1 LPAIGEDPVIRPL
14 HLLTSIALLVNLSL
28 AMATA
33 SPPPG
38 AAKAAPRAIT
48 LDDYD
53 RVKSPD
59 DPRLA
64 RDGRQIAY
72 VVDGQIHVVPTSGGT
87 PRVVTAA
94 GSQASAPYW
103 SRDGRTLY
111 FLSDRSKSSQVWKL
125 SVDSFGE
132 ASQVTA
138 LGRGFDTVNFSH
150 DETQLL
156 LTSTVTAATAAA
168 DTPPGKAA
176 ATEPWVITRL
186 QFKEDAG
193 DGYLTGDRAE
203 HLFVYELATARL
215 RQVTSGPYTEA
226 QPAWSPDGRMIVFVS
241 NREDEPDASYKT
253 DLWLV
258 AAHNTDQ
265 GRELVRLTNDDRV
278 KSAPAWSPD
287 GRVIAFLS
295 AEDGVYGLPQ
305 LAVIPASGG
314 PARILTAELDRWIS
328 SFKFSPDGQWIYL
341 AYEHLGGTNLARVR
355 LRDGK
360 LEPVLQGEQQASS
373 FDVSRASTLA
383 AVIQHMNDAP
393 ELYSVARGRALRLTG
408 INDAYL
414 QTVVRASKEKVEFKS
429 PDGTAV
435 EAFVTKPPGYAAG
448 RRYPTLL
455 HVHGGPVGQFAYGF
469 DFEAQYFAAHGYVV
483 VQPNPRGSTG
493 RGQEFVRGIYQTW
506 GITDYDD
513 VIAGVDHMIREG
525 VADPDR
531 LGVHGYSYG
540 GYMTNVIVTRTPRF
554 KAAASGAGHS
564 LIVGNYGHDIYQQW
578 YNWEL
583 GLPWENREKY
593 DRLSPLLRAGQV
605 QTPTLFLGGRDDWNV
620 PVLSAELFYQSLRK
634 RGIDTQLVVYPGMHH
649 SDWTDEFQKDFLQRH
664 LQWFDRYLGATP
676 AQDDRAEPVT
686 PGSMNSTP

>member
-1 LPAIGEDPVIRPL
+1 MPATDENTVIRPL
-14 HLLTSIALLVNLSL
+14 PLLTSIALLVNLSL
-28 AMATA
+28 AMATE
-33 SPPPG
+33 PTPQ
-38 AAKAAPRAIT
+38 AAAGAAPRAIT
-48 LDDYD
+48 LDDFD
-53 RVKSPD
+53 RIKSPD
-59 DPRLA
+59 DLRLA

-72 VVDGQIHVVPTSGGT
+72 VVDDQIHVVPMGGGASRAVT
-87 PRVVTAA
+87 PA
-94 GSQASAPYW
+94 GSKASAPYW
-103 SRDGRTLY
+103 SHDGRTLY
-111 FLSDRSKSSQVWKL
+111 FLSDRSQGSQLWKL
-125 SVDSFGE
+125 SVESPGE

-138 LGRGFDTVNFSH
+138 LGRGFDALNFSH

-156 LTSTVTAATAAA
+156 LTSTVAAATATA
-168 DTPPGKAA
+168 DTPPGKAEA
-176 ATEPWVITRL
+176 AEPWVITRL

-203 HLFVYELATARL
+203 HLFVYELATAQL
-215 RQVTSGPYTEA
+215 RQVTSGPYTES
-226 QPAWSPDGRMIVFVS
+226 QPAWSPDGQTIVFVS

-265 GRELVRLTNDDRV
+265 GQDLVRLTNDDRV

-305 LAVIPASGG
+305 LAVIPATGG
-314 PARILTAELDRWIS
+314 PARILTADLDRWIS
-328 SFKFSPDGQWIYL
+328 SFRFSSDGKWIYL

-355 LRDGK
+355 LRDGL
-360 LEPVLQGEQQASS
+360 LEPLLQGEQQVSS
-373 FDVSRASTLA
+373 FDVSRSGALA
-383 AVIQHMNDAP
+383 AVLAHMNDAP
-393 ELYSVARGRALRLTG
+393 ELYSVAKARAHRLTG

-414 QTVVRASKEKVEFKS
+414 QTVVRGSKEKVEFKS

-435 EAFVTKPPGYAAG
+435 EAFVTKPPGYVAG

-455 HVHGGPVGQFAYGF
+455 HIHGGPVGQFAYGL
-469 DFEAQYFAAHGYVV
+469 DFEAQYFAANGYVV

-493 RGQEFVRGIYQTW
+493 RGQAFVRGIYQTW

-513 VIAGVDHMIREG
+513 VIAAVDHVIREG

-540 GYMTNVIVTRTPRF
+540 GYMTNVIITRTPRF

-564 LIVGNYGHDIYQQW
+564 YIVGNYGHDIYQQW

-583 GLPWENREKY
+583 GPPWENREKY

-620 PVLSAELFYQSLRK
+620 PILSAELFYQSLRQ

-664 LQWFDRYLGATP
+664 LQWFDKYLGAKR
-676 AQDDRAEPVT
+676 AQESNPGPGT
-686 PGSMNSTP
+686 PGSTSAAQ